1 MSIETPAAAGL
12 RRLGAGGDSTESPRD
27 REQGGTR
34 KGTRRRR
41 LAWPGL
47 TRSSGSDSAE
57 NGASP
62 DAASGVEKGQ
72 LLPPPL
78 EGPRVSRGR
87 RAGSGWFTPLVDP
100 APSTTRQGEI
110 LNPALIGSPTDEEGI
125 PIGKDLLSGSPV
137 AHDPFTAYR
146 LKRITSPSV
155 VVLGAIGSGKSSLI
169 KTVYVCRAIT
179 LRQRRAIVLDRKD
192 EGGEGEYAGL
202 TRTYGGSL
210 FKMRVGEGGT
220 RLNPLDP
227 RIREVLGTAGQYE
240 LLLAM
245 ATRANGGADLDH
257 RWEAPALRVAHR
269 RALALAEAE
278 QRHPVIADVIRFLGV
293 IDGVDAWSDYS
304 SAARERMH
312 QAGLGMRHLLEAT
325 LADQLQGLFDGPTSE
340 HVSLDS
346 RLTTFDISQLPQD
359 GPAMGLVLAVAHSWT
374 LGTLRQQR
382 GMATNF
388 VAEEGWDMV
397 AGPIAEHMN
406 ARQMLARGLGLC
418 NVAALHHLSQIPEGS
433 KALSLVKEPET
444 VHIYRQDRA
453 DDVAACARVFDLD
466 ESARQMLPQLE
477 QGTHLLKIG
486 NRQPIHVDHVRSTLE
501 EHLTDTDGAMLMK
514 NRLAGTGTAAES
526 ESDASADA
534 TWGAAR

>member
-12 RRLGAGGDSTESPRD
+12 RRVEAGGDSTESPRD

-47 TRSSGSDSAE
+47 TRSSGADSAPSS
-57 NGASP
+57 A
-62 DAASGVEKGQ
+62 DAASGAVEKGQ

-87 RAGSGWFTPLVDP
+87 RAGTGWFTPLVDP

-179 LRQRRAIVLDRKD
+179 LRHRRAIVLDRKD
-192 EGGEGEYAGL
+192 EGGEGEYASL

-227 RIREVLGTAGQYE
+227 QIREVLGTAGQYE

-278 QRHPVIADVIRFLGV
+278 DRHPVIADVIGFLGV
-293 IDGVDAWSDYS
+293 VDGVDAWRDYS

-374 LGTLRQQR
+374 LGTLRRQR

-514 NRLAGTGTAAES
+514 SRLAGTPTGAAES
-526 ESDASADA
+526 DSPA
-534 TWGAAR
+534 TWGATT

>member
-1 MSIETPAAAGL
+1 MDTEDDSNVGRLDPPA
-12 RRLGAGGDSTESPRD
+12 
-27 REQGGTR
+27 
-34 KGTRRRR
+34 
-41 LAWPGL
+41 
-47 TRSSGSDSAE
+47 
-57 NGASP
+57 
-62 DAASGVEKGQ
+62 
-72 LLPPPL
+72 L
-78 EGPRVSRGR
+78 EGPQVRRGR
-87 RAGSGWFTPLVDP
+87 RAGTGWYAPLVDP

-125 PIGKDLLSGSPV
+125 PIGSDLLSGSPV

-169 KTVYVCRAIT
+169 KTVYVVRAIT
-179 LRQRRAIVLDRKD
+179 LKQRRAIVLDRKD
-192 EGGEGEYAGL
+192 QDGEGEYSAL
-202 TRTYGGSL
+202 TRAYGGSL
-210 FKMRVGEGGT
+210 FQMRVGEGGT

-227 RIREVLGTAGQYE
+227 HIREVLGAAGQYE

-245 ATRANGGADLDH
+245 ATRANGGEALDH

-269 RALALAEAE
+269 RALGLAEAE
-278 QRHPVIADVIRFLGV
+278 GRDPVISDVIGFLGV
-293 IDGVDAWSDYS
+293 IDGVGAWRDYS
-304 SAARERMH
+304 PAARERMH

-325 LADQLQGLFDGPTSE
+325 LADQLQGLFDGPTSSN
-340 HVSLDS
+340 VSLDS

-374 LGTLRQQR
+374 LGTLRKER

-453 DDVAACARVFDLD
+453 DDIAACARVFDLD

-486 NRQPIHVDHVRSTLE
+486 NRQPVHVDHVRSTLE
-501 EHLTDTDGAMLMK
+501 ERLTDTDGAMLMTS
-514 NRLAGTGTAAES
+514 RQAGLPDADAG
-526 ESDASADA
+526 SDAGDAAGADA
-534 TWGAAR
+534 